1 MTQALGGGLRA
12 RANADYVSDIA
23 AEQLYQ
29 QNIYRA
35 TRSTRSFGGNVTGSW
50 SQVVLSGTLDR
61 TDVFYPDGSYTT
73 YGGLPRI
80 NFSRGER
87 RIAKSPFYFGAGAEY
102 VTMLRSTINPDGV
115 TTVTT
120 RA

>member
-1 MTQALGGGLRA
+1 MRA

-23 AEQLYQ
+23 PEQLYQ

-50 SQVVLSGTLDR
+50 SQAVVSGTFDR

-102 VTMLRSTINPDGV
+102 VTMLREHDQRRRRRPTPL
-115 TTVTT
+115 
-120 RA
+120 